1 MQTTT
6 HAVGLH
12 LQETLGLVFGQF
24 ARLIGRRQALDP
36 TAMSRTDYSLL
47 ATLEHCH
54 HEAGMRTSHLA
65 ETQGQDAST
74 VSRRLG
80 QLETQGRIERLA
92 DPSDGRASTVRLT
105 PAGRATL
112 ADERTARTDLIG
124 AILTDWPQDDLVDL
138 DRLLTRLSEDLAADA
153 RSAGQPPSPAVTAS
167 GKAS

>member
-1 MQTTT
+1 MHTTT
-6 HAVGLH
+6 SGVGLH
-12 LQETLGLVFGQF
+12 LQETLGRVFGQF

-36 TAMSRTDYSLL
+36 TAMSRTDYALL

-80 QLETQGRIERLA
+80 QLETQGHIERLA

-105 PAGRATL
+105 PRGHAAL
-112 ADERTARTDLIG
+112 KDERNARTDLIG
-124 AILTDWPQDDLVDL
+124 AILTDWPHDDLVDL
-138 DRLLTRLSEDLAADA
+138 DRLLTRLSEDLSADA
-153 RSAGQPPSPAVTAS
+153 RSVGQPPSSSTHAT